1 MVRKMPEFDVSGGV
15 GVVDLVAAFTRLR
28 RQNDLLVADF
38 ARENGM
44 HSPDFHA
51 LAFMRITPGATPRNL
66 AEYLSHSLGA
76 TTATIDRLVAAGYA
90 IRTPNPD
97 DGRSVRLALTPE
109 GVAAVDRATERYAAA
124 FAAAVP
130 SKDREEITAAFNQVA
145 DALAQL
151 AAAVEEDFAMNGEDS
166 ALQVG

>member
-1 MVRKMPEFDVSGGV
+1 MVKEVPEFDVSGEV
-15 GVVDLVAAFTRLR
+15 GVVELVAAFTRLR

-51 LAFMRITPGATPRNL
+51 LAFMRNTPGATPRSL
-66 AEYLSHSLGA
+66 AEHLSHSLGA
-76 TTATIDRLVAAGYA
+76 TTATIDRLVASGYA
-90 IRTPNPD
+90 VRTPNPD

-109 GVAAVDRATERYAAA
+109 GAAAVDRATERYAAA

-130 SKDREEITAAFNQVA
+130 DKDRDEITSAFNQVA

-151 AAAVEEDFAMNGEDS
+151 AAAVEEDFALGEDS
-166 ALQVG
+166 ALHAG